1 MLIYASAI
9 KPGSR
14 FTDETSVVQIT
25 DAHGLRLLGSDQI
38 SKLFEGE
45 TKVEAAT
52 RDINQKA
59 SFKIE
64 MNDNEK
70 KNRDKHG
77 QSVYHTG
84 NIQLEKEDQDEIV
97 EH

>member
-1 MLIYASAI
+1 
-9 KPGSR
+9 
-14 FTDETSVVQIT
+14 
-25 DAHGLRLLGSDQI
+25 
-38 SKLFEGE
+38 
-45 TKVEAAT
+45 
-52 RDINQKA
+52 
-59 SFKIE
+59 

-97 EH
+97 EHQLKQIQEGEHESSDEGDGDDYGDEE